1 MSLTDAKRTTTTWTR
16 ALAVSAL
23 AVVLAASGCSADPA
37 PPSPVNTDQT
47 AAPTPPAAA
56 DIGPQIRAIEAEF
69 AVTVGVAAIRDDG
82 RIVDH
87 DADVRLPYAS
97 TMKVFIAAALLA
109 TASPEERGTNV
120 RWTASQI
127 DAAGYS
133 PVTSE
138 HLDDGLSL
146 DALAEAAVRD
156 SDNTA
161 ANLVM
166 ESLGGP
172 AAVQDFL
179 RARGDATTVVT
190 AYEPELNVVV
200 PGSDDNTST
209 PSALATSLKSLVDG
223 DSLDTGSR
231 ETLLDWMSGNATGD
245 ALIRAAAPAGW
256 AVADKSGG
264 AGGVRNDVAVVTTG
278 SGERIYIA
286 ILTAKTDP
294 DAAYD
299 DEVVEEVAR
308 VVLAEF

>member
-1 MSLTDAKRTTTTWTR
+1 MTDAKSAKKTWTR
-16 ALAVSAL
+16 ALAVSAVT
-23 AVVLAASGCSADPA
+23 VVLAASGCSAVPA
-37 PPSPVNTDQT
+37 QPSPVKTDQT

-69 AVTVGVAAIRDDG
+69 EVAVGAVAIRDDG
-82 RIVDH
+82 RTVDH
-87 DADVRLPYAS
+87 DGDARMPYAS
-97 TMKVFIAAALLA
+97 TMKAFIAAALLA
-109 TASPEERGTNV
+109 TASPEERETNV
-120 RWTASQI
+120 RWTAAQI

-138 HLDDGLSL
+138 HLHDGLSL

-172 AAVQDFL
+172 AAVEDFL
-179 RARGDATTVVT
+179 RARGDTTTVVT

-200 PGSDDNTST
+200 PGNDDNTST
-209 PSALATSLKSLVDG
+209 PSALATSLKSLFDG
-223 DSLDTGSR
+223 DSLDPRSR
-231 ETLLDWMSGNATGD
+231 DTLLDWMSGNATGD
-245 ALIRAAAPAGW
+245 ALIRAGAPSGW
-256 AVADKSGG
+256 IVADKSGG

-278 SGERIYIA
+278 AGERIYIA

-299 DEVVEEVAR
+299 DEVVEQVAR
-308 VVLAEF
+308 VMLAGF